1 MKQLRLPYSDFVQ
14 LFRRMVFNEFAK
26 NYDDHTKN
34 ISFLMDKK
42 GVWSLSPAY
51 DVTFSYRK
59 DSIWV
64 NAHQML
70 INGKSDDITDEDMM
84 KVAEKVGIK
93 KSDAI
98 KCIEQVR
105 ASVSKWEGFARQAD
119 LSENNIK
126 RIQKM
131 LKTNRQ

>member
-1 MKQLRLPYSDFVQ
+1 
-14 LFRRMVFNEFAK
+14 
-26 NYDDHTKN
+26 
-34 ISFLMDKK
+34 
-42 GVWSLSPAY
+42 
-51 DVTFSYRK
+51 
-59 DSIWV
+59 
-64 NAHQML
+64 
-70 INGKSDDITDEDMM
+70 M

-105 ASVSKWEGFARQAD
+105 TSVSKWEDFARQAD

-131 LKTNRQ
+131 LKINQQ

>member
-1 MKQLRLPYSDFVQ
+1 MNLCGSYLIYNKPMSYVRL
-14 LFRRMVFNEFAK
+14 
-26 NYDDHTKN
+26 
-34 ISFLMDKK
+34 
-42 GVWSLSPAY
+42 WSLSPAY

-84 KVAEKVGIK
+84 KVAEKVGVK

-105 ASVSKWEGFARQAD
+105 TSVSKWEGFARQAD

-126 RIQKM
+126 RIQKI
-131 LKTNRQ
+131 LKINQ